1 MVRKFEGFFKVVSL
15 FTAFATLSQAV
26 PYNVLAAAG
35 SDDDIVQMLAT
46 LSKEG
51 AFENFKS
58 LAPLLEAGV
67 IEQAQINKSAGIQNI
82 DSQYEDVMNFIKITQ
97 QLAQNTLSEET
108 VSDFNV
114 KSAEYADISKSLKET
129 IVDMGTNA
137 VMEKAAQNMNLKTI
151 DAELNSDVANVVK
164 TALLNSNDPQGNAV
178 TIIANIKGDAAP
190 SSSFVTEKVNALVSA
205 TGKELNNFSSNSVSN
220 ISSAVSSFSQ
230 SVATNN
236 VAHGVVL
243 QVEGAKDDKYYEIL
257 ANELSYVLEQN
268 GVRNVNHGDLT
279 DVVKNVANMYNQMK
293 QLTYDP
299 EKATHEQ
306 LQKDLQSSI
315 QKVSSATQTY
325 VKDSQA
331 AEFNSF
337 GQNASESLSAIDNSL
352 QLISGFSQ
360 AGAES
365 SSTSTTQPSVDNSAN
380 EQKIQQIKQPL
391 SNIKNNMQNLGNKLS
406 QVNGNSQEIT
416 KLQKEVKNVIGQIN
430 EAQNKINSDQDVKN
444 AENLVKSLEQIVQDL
459 QSQITT
465 MSLVQQAQQNQQS
478 SGTSTSSSNG
488 IAQHISNVV
497 ADLSVKN
504 KLITY
509 MPVLGV
515 STINIVG
522 NNREQI
528 SKLTKAYDRLK
539 SAERD
544 ASNRNILTLEEIQK
558 LNSQELH
565 SKLDVNQHF
574 LDYVKSQT
582 DYNKAAQEAM
592 NYNIEKTVDN
602 VFRNSTSVITMDTQ
616 KLKTQLKKD
625 AEKFYQK
632 IPAYKIQIEY
642 EKSQQNFQLEIG
654 ACNELLQNEQ
664 KLLNMAI
671 DQLAQKDL
679 SDKIIQTDSKT
690 GNSKLQID
698 DYIKY
703 LEILKSSAQNSY
715 GKDNIS
721 KSLES
726 WVDKDKNITTDI
738 DTIKRT
744 LEEIKI
750 KNTINLN
757 LYAAKLYKYINT
769 NSTNTKELKE
779 YENGYIKALYDE
791 TMIKTKVDEV
801 AELAKQC
808 IYAQKSYS
816 NNQQWLTQII
826 NALKTLTKNNDPGFN
841 LASDENLN
849 QKSDEILILDE
860 LIKRLKVNHANVNT
874 VAKIGMSARYY
885 YNKLTKMPGQ
895 LKDKIDIIKDAY
907 QTELPKLLLKDFNIL
922 AKDFI
927 GNILLYRSNQT
938 YVFSKW
944 KQENGR
950 YILGT
955 GNAMIP
961 SFFERDE
968 IGNIFKNLE
977 MTGLK
982 EEEIKNYLA
991 KIIEGSESCREF
1003 ISELDSNM
1011 QLKDVI
1017 DGIFELKNSSNLSS
1031 DIDTKYYDKLNELKG
1046 NIQRAQFN
1054 DFASELIIKS
1064 LGILGATA
1072 NSTDITSLMDEYK
1085 QFVENDMQNI
1095 SSQTFNNIATDM
1107 TNLQSKS
1114 ELQTTN
1120 TNVGVPSAA
1129 SSAAIPLP
1137 PPPPVVKTSA
1147 AIPPPPP
1154 PPVKT
1159 PSAGINKTNTI
1170 GNKTVASNQP
1180 AIMVRVLN
1188 TLSLMAAGASI
1199 PPPPPPPA
1207 AVPPPPAAKK
1217 AAPQSSGGK
1226 KQNNGSSYTSKK
1238 YDENTYGEGINKEI
1252 LIFRNQCSIFHGLN
1266 SSGSNITSS
1275 VLQDAMKKFMKE
1287 TMPETAIT
1295 IIEDFV
1301 DFSKTKDESAIKE
1314 QTIKFKDTITQNVF
1328 RSADNSIKSTV
1339 VQLFRELYLL
1349 YLDAQT
1355 KQSDLEKDLAQIKDA
1370 NKKKEY
1376 TQLVNDVEAKI
1387 QTINDEIDKANSG
1400 KFINQVKT
1408 TLDAF
1413 INSNS
1418 IINEAKLVQD
1428 IDKDLYL
1435 QLSVTDKKDVNAELQ
1450 KLEGIRVKYNG
1461 TVTNITEI
1469 KNDLTFVKESVKKA
1483 KDILNGAL
1491 KLDIIKQKLEK
1502 INVDFGKLG
1511 NTAQSSLKGNHQGV
1525 NTVISGILDEIN
1537 NNNQEAI
1544 KTYLKNID
1552 AINAFEKAVNTKL
1565 QEKQQNDAKK
1575 ASYLTEKDLSN
1586 AYDAMIASKEYK
1598 DLQKIINGKRYQYF
1612 DTDDQENKQIDW
1624 LTDIVRAFLI
1634 NVSGAHNIVTKD
1646 SDDKNQTHNEVYI
1659 EYKEDFKSLK
1669 DIPEIIDIN
1678 TVGKLDAA
1686 VLKKYPSSG
1695 IDINTLIDAL
1705 KNKLQKQQSSSPT
1718 TSIPTT
1724 GSAATNTSTNSSAGN
1739 ILGASATN
1747 SPLSPDHEIGSL
1759 DNEEAQNVQIQQ
1771 TVIDEKTKEKVISNI
1786 ANLMDIY
1793 CLDAIINYLKTGN
1806 QAEANNVIIKMN
1818 NVKTAICSK
1827 NMSQIKNVVGDVLAY
1842 RLQYIK
1848 NYIPY
1853 YSASNLVSKVLA
1865 DGYESNLSVDNLKR
1879 SVIIDF
1885 LYNRYALDNN
1895 FDFTKYIN
1903 SDNILVLVQNLGKQ
1917 LHSHGYV
1924 KQSDIFDSVLYKD
1937 ETKTQIDKD
1946 GIYNMNLAAIVMR
1959 MTDSDQDNKTSIYN
1973 TVEDLINEFEKYRA
1987 I

>member
-465 MSLVQQAQQNQQS
+465 MSLVQQAQQAQQS
-478 SGTSTSSSNG
+478 SGTSISSSNE
-488 IAQHISNVV
+488 IEQHISNVV

-528 SKLTKAYDRLK
+528 SKLTKAYDSLK

-642 EKSQQNFQLEIG
+642 EKSQQNFQLAID
-654 ACNELLQNEQ
+654 ACDKLLQNEQ

-955 GNAMIP
+955 GNAMIS
-961 SFFERDE
+961 SFFKRDE

-982 EEEIKNYLA
+982 EEEIKNDLA
-991 KIIEGSESCREF
+991 KIIEGSESCQEF

-1011 QLKDVI
+1011 QFKDVI

-1031 DIDTKYYDKLNELKG
+1031 DTDTKYYDKLNELKG
-1046 NIQRAQFN
+1046 NIQKAQFN

-1137 PPPPVVKTSA
+1137 PPPP
-1147 AIPPPPP
+1147 
-1154 PPVKT
+1154 PVKT

-1207 AVPPPPAAKK
+1207 AVPPPPP
-1217 AAPQSSGGK
+1217 AAPAQSSGGT
-1226 KQNNGSSYTSKK
+1226 KQSNAQSYTYKK
-1238 YDENTYGEGINKEI
+1238 YNKDAYGEGINKEI

-1287 TMPETAIT
+1287 TMPETSIT

-1314 QTIKFKDTITQNVF
+1314 QTIKFKDSSIQNVF
-1328 RSADNSIKSTV
+1328 RNADNSIKSTV

-1376 TQLVNDVEAKI
+1376 TQLVNDVKAKI

-1418 IINEAKLVQD
+1418 IINKDKLVQD

-1491 KLDIIKQKLEK
+1491 TLDIIKQRVDKINKDLSQLGTTTKNTLQNNHTEANTVISDILEK
-1502 INVDFGKLG
+1502 IN
-1511 NTAQSSLKGNHQGV
+1511 
-1525 NTVISGILDEIN
+1525 N
-1537 NNNQEAI
+1537 NNSEAI
-1544 KTYLKNID
+1544 TTYLKNID
-1552 AINAFEKAVNTKL
+1552 AINAFENNVNKKL
-1565 QEKQQNDAKK
+1565 QDQKQKAANQNALLTNEEILKK
-1575 ASYLTEKDLSN
+1575 YNTMTQSG
-1586 AYDAMIASKEYK
+1586 AYKQ
-1598 DLQKIINGKRYQYF
+1598 LQKNAKYGYQYF
-1612 DTDDQENKQIDW
+1612 DANDNQYKNIDW
-1624 LTDIVRAFLI
+1624 LKQIVASFFT
-1634 NVSGAHNIVTKD
+1634 NVGGAIIVTGSKNK
-1646 SDDKNQTHNEVYI
+1646 SEKNQRINDVYTTHKQDF
-1659 EYKEDFKSLK
+1659 EYLK
-1669 DIPEIIDIN
+1669 KIPQMIDIN
-1678 TVGKLDAA
+1678 TVNQLDAA
-1686 VLKKYPSSG
+1686 ELKKYHSSS
-1695 IDINTLIDAL
+1695 IDINTLIDVL
-1705 KNKLQKQQSSSPT
+1705 KKVLQNQQSSSTT

-1937 ETKTQIDKD
+1937 ENKTQIDKD

-1973 TVEDLINEFEKYRA
+1973 TVEDLINEFEKYKA
-1987 I
+1987 VNSLFFIL